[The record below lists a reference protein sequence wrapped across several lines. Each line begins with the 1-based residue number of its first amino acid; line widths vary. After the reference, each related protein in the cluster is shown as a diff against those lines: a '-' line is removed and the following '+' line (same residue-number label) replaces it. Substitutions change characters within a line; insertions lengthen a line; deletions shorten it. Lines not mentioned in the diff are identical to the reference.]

1 MKVDV
6 DEQGNIVL
14 KEIYNSVILETA
26 EGNQFAICM
35 RDDTVEMTVIGSQ
48 QWYRANIQEGNIEE
62 L

>member
-14 KEIYNSVILETA
+14 KEIYNSVILETE

-35 RDDTVEMTVIGSQ
+35 RDDTVEMTVVGSQ
-48 QWYRANIQEGNIEE
+48 QWYKANMQEGHIEE

>member
-14 KEIYNSVILETA
+14 KEIYNSAILETE

-35 RDDTVEMTVIGSQ
+35 RDDTVEMTVVGSSR
-48 QWYRANIQEGNIEE
+48 WFRANMQEGNIVEE
-62 L
+62 